1 VKKVKFSKFYGAV
14 VKLSETNI
22 DNMWKQLAYTSYTKS

>member
-22 DNMWKQLAYTSYTKS
+22 DMWKQLAYTSYTKS